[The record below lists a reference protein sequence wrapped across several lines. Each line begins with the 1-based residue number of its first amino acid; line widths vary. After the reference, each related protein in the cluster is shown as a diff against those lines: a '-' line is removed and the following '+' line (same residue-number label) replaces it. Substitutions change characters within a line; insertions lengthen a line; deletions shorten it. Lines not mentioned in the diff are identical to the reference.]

1 MLAYNFNEQGFFIS
15 KKEAKKDP
23 LESVKESKDI
33 FLLPKNSTFKKP
45 LKEKEGFNVIYESNT
60 WIYEEIPKPPKP
72 KEPTLIELKEVKINE
87 AKQKRNNNLANYVL
101 TEGILKTNN
110 IAETFMVLERYAKNL
125 EQGKILAKFGLE
137 DEVLVKLTKN
147 IIVRWIETIEA
158 QYNQSWIDYRLLVKK
173 INATK
178 TITTLNKIEIK

>member
-1 MLAYNFNEQGFFIS
+1 MIAYNFNEQGFFIS

-45 LKEKEGFNVIYESNT
+45 LAEKEGFNVIYESNT

-87 AKQKRNNNLANYVL
+87 ITQQKNKELYSL
-101 TEGILKTNN
+101 IDFKGT
-110 IAETFMVLERYAKNL
+110 
-125 EQGKILAKFGLE
+125 KF
-137 DEVLVKLTKN
+137 
-147 IIVRWIETIEA
+147 
-158 QYNQSWIDYRLLVKK
+158 
-173 INATK
+173 IN
-178 TITTLNKIEIK
+178 